1 MRELFSVFFI
11 FSLYL
16 NSDSNANVRKQF
28 FNLKL
33 GGFVMKGFLFVFSDY
48 SEAEKDFEENKETE
62 MRELFLE
69 KEESFK
75 KIKDDRRFYIV
86 SLDN

>member
-1 MRELFSVFFI
+1 
-11 FSLYL
+11 
-16 NSDSNANVRKQF
+16 
-28 FNLKL
+28 
-33 GGFVMKGFLFVFSDY
+33 MKGFLFVFSDY